1 MSKIGKKPI
10 PLPAGVQITLDG
22 TTLTVKG
29 PKGTLVK
36 TLPSMLTVTVT
47 GDAVMVAPVAA
58 EPTRADSAQWGLW
71 RALVSNMIVGV
82 STGWTRVLEFQ
93 GVGYKAIPKGRDLE
107 LSLGYSHPIL
117 VKAPEGITLT
127 TEKTSITVSGIDR
140 ELVGHVA
147 ALIRSKRLPE
157 PYKGSGIRY
166 SDEIIK
172 RKAGK
177 KAATGSAAA

>member
-1 MSKIGKKPI
+1 MSKIGKKI
-10 PLPAGVQITLDG
+10 ISLPSGVQVTLSG
-22 TTLTVKG
+22 ETLTVKG

-36 TLPSMLTVTVT
+36 TVPATLDVTSGADGVTV
-47 GDAVMVAPVAA
+47 MPKH
-58 EPTRADSAQWGLW
+58 EHPTREESAEWGLW
-71 RALVSNMIVGV
+71 RALVSNMIIGV
-82 STGWTRVLEFQ
+82 SAGWSRVLEFQ

-117 VKAPEGITLT
+117 IKAPEGITLT
-127 TEKTSITVSGIDR
+127 TEKSTITVSGIDR

-166 SDEIIK
+166 SDEVIK

-177 KAATGSAAA
+177 KAATGSAA